1 MVPAVVEAPPAPVSK
16 PVKAPP
22 KAVRELVASRAID
35 WAEAR
40 REDAQDES
48 LDPNNATTARHE
60 ATAMELLA
68 QKLRNPRQRWEFHGA
83 VEGWLQCRLHD
94 ALGDA
99 EVCAVAGDIKG
110 KAKALA
116 DAAAYRSV
124 AVWLQI

>member
-1 MVPAVVEAPPAPVSK
+1 M
-16 PVKAPP
+16 
-22 KAVRELVASRAID
+22 RELVASRAID

-83 VEGWLQCRLHD
+83 VEGWLQCRLND
-94 ALGDA
+94 ALVEVESLESELAQAIDGRGIFTPA
-99 EVCAVAGDIKG
+99 EVKQKIS
-110 KAKALA
+110 KALA